1 MKKVLLGISLLYITT
16 ACSKNTYR
24 CERLFKENLQL
35 KNQLNEMQKVVRQ
48 ITNNA
53 EQTALQNRRLKE
65 FIKYKTHE

>member
-1 MKKVLLGISLLYITT
+1 MKKVLLGISLLCIT
-16 ACSKNTYR
+16 ASCSKNTYR

-35 KNQLNEMQKVVRQ
+35 KSQINEMQKVVRQ

-65 FIKYKTHE
+65 FIKYKVHE